1 MWQNGIRSLDTSV
14 NVPHSYLLFF
24 ILKILFSTM
33 KLTDLLAAIG
43 SVAITSALPVTDTT
57 DFFWDVNPFLGKN
70 YFANSHYASELNQT
84 VASFLAQNDTLN
96 AARTRTV
103 QKVGTFVWI
112 TSVSSLGDIDTTI
125 AAARAEQWAT
135 KKPQIVELVVYDIP
149 DRDCSGGQSS
159 GEFSL
164 DANGLNL
171 YKHTFIDPFAA
182 KLAAAPDLTFA
193 LILEPDSLGNVVTNM
208 AVPFCANA
216 SSGYLEGIAYSI
228 AKFQLPNVFL
238 YVDAAHGGWLGWD
251 ANLAPAGTVIFFPPK
266 NSKL

>member
-1 MWQNGIRSLDTSV
+1 MQLTSL
-14 NVPHSYLLFF
+14 
-24 ILKILFSTM
+24 
-33 KLTDLLAAIG
+33 LTAIG
-43 SVAITSALPVTDTT
+43 SVALTSALPVTDTNS
-57 DFFWDVNPFLGKN
+57 FFWDVNPFLGKN
-70 YFANSHYASELNQT
+70 YFANAHYAGELNQT

-112 TSVSSLGDIDTTI
+112 TSVASLSNIDTTI

-135 KKPQIVELVVYDIP
+135 RKPQIVELVVYDIP

-164 DANGLNL
+164 DDNGLDL

-182 KLAAAPDLTFA
+182 KLAAAPDLSFA
-193 LILEPDSLGNVVTNM
+193 LILEPDSLGNIVTNQ

-251 ANLAPAGTVIFFPPK
+251 ANLAPAGTGFFI
-266 NSKL
+266 SSRTLQG